1 MTDIEPVVQCR
12 QGIWNIEGWKNLKTW
27 TEGIEGAIGGKVRKI
42 EQVLDETSWEKQNKR
57 LPNLWPW
64 E

>member
-1 MTDIEPVVQCR
+1 MRNQEYCKV
-12 QGIWNIEGWKNLKTW
+12 ENLKTW
-27 TEGIEGAIGGKVRKI
+27 TEGIGGAIGGKVRKV
-42 EQVLDETSWEKQNKR
+42 EQVLDKTSWEKQNKR

>member
-1 MTDIEPVVQCR
+1 M
-12 QGIWNIEGWKNLKTW
+12 KNLKTW

-57 LPNLWPW
+57 LPDLWPW